1 MSKAFTSEEAP
12 ETGPLVRPAPRL
24 APGEIRYITAEGRA
38 ALEAE
43 LERLRA
49 VMTADADA
57 RAAVLQATLRAVTV
71 AGADAAPDGIAAFA
85 TWVTVE
91 EEDGAR
97 RTWRLVGPDEADAR
111 RGIVSVHSPIGRALL
126 GRRSGDV
133 VEVERPGGSA
143 ELTVVGVSRTR
154 P

>member
-38 ALEAE
+38 GLDAAL
-43 LERLRA
+43 RRQRA
-49 VMTADADA
+49 SATPDADA
-57 RAAVLQATLRAVTV
+57 RAAVLEATLRAVTV
-71 AGADAAPDGIAAFA
+71 ASADAAPDGIAAFA

-111 RGIVSVHSPIGRALL
+111 RGLVSVHSPVGRALL
-126 GRRSGDV
+126 GRRSGDAV
-133 VEVERPGGSA
+133 QVERPGGTA
-143 ELTVVGVSRTR
+143 ELTVVGVTRT
-154 P
+154 PP